1 MKLDKLTS
9 LKVALDNEFSQINVK
24 CVINFKNDD
33 QWVDL
38 DGGIVAAPIAQGLE
52 KSKSEAIAYHTS
64 GSKTARY
71 YIKEFEA
78 VVSLSFTKSP
88 QLETRKRH
96 RAAIEKIQE
105 AASNAYRVSHHSLTH
120 LLAKDAFR
128 DLLKLSIKHMND
140 KPSNDLEAQEIEQ
153 PNVLAV
159 MALDIDYFKQVNDTW
174 GHLYGD
180 QVLKIFG
187 KRLEKCASN
196 IKGTAPLSII
206 HIGHPSGEEFLIS
219 LTASASKEQFSIWAN
234 QFRISICE
242 EVLPTDVEWQW
253 LCKNDNLSALSP
265 PPIPDRAVSTSI
277 GIAFHTG
284 IAQLDSSEDPSA
296 ALLDLADTALYR
308 AKAAG
313 RNQVIFYDDI
323 LSNCGRIIEQDS
335 KTGVVAI
342 DIGSNV
348 GVNIGQEFKVYH
360 PTFTGKKK
368 FSINDG
374 RTTRTLG
381 FYPRV
386 ESSRIVV
393 FNAQPEVAFAYI
405 DAADNT
411 KVEIDAGSH
420 LEAIPAGSIGH
431 LLPNNSRYLGSES
444 ESLRSADINALQ
456 DFVKGLIEKS
466 ETPYAIVVR
475 FAREVEYMRK
485 YGTAALNKALAR
497 LYRGAQVSFPQPNI
511 IAVLD
516 SGSICIV
523 GIDASYSE
531 PNLLNFTKE
540 IATEYPALEVTAG
553 VFCTDDLE
561 NVKEVNGITLDPM
574 GAIEFARFSAS
585 ESARQKDA
593 PISHFSIK
601 IAMRSLQGAHKA
613 KSFDVAY
620 TDFTQL
626 IKLGVESAPIYNL
639 GGLIAGRLGL
649 NQKALDYYQIAIS
662 KDLSKTMYKTNYAIM
677 ALKIGDIDLGLKM
690 LSMLTSNDVEK
701 LLEIHPFGFFAYA
714 TLLAKAKLTG
724 SHFFDRKIFSEI
736 AGRAIALPEAENLTS
751 YVHEIENAL
760 NDI

>member
-9 LKVALDNEFSQINVK
+9 LKIALDNEFSQQNIK
-24 CVINFKNDD
+24 CVVNFKSED
-33 QWVDL
+33 QWVEL
-38 DGGIVAAPIAQGLE
+38 EGGAVATPVAQSLE
-52 KSKSEAIAYHTS
+52 KSKNEAIAYHTS

-71 YIKEFEA
+71 YLKEFDA

-88 QLETRKRH
+88 QLETRRKH
-96 RAAIEKIQE
+96 RATIEKIQE
-105 AASNAYRVSHHSLTH
+105 GASNAYRVSHHSLTH

-128 DLLKLSIKHMND
+128 NLLKLSLSQMDD
-140 KPSNDLEAQEIEQ
+140 KPSADLEAQEIEQ

-180 QVLKIFG
+180 QVLKTFG

-196 IKGTAPLSII
+196 IKSTAPLSTI
-206 HIGHPSGEEFLIS
+206 HIGHPSGEEFLIL
-219 LTASASKEQFSIWAN
+219 LTANATKEQFSIWAN
-234 QFRISICE
+234 QFRTSICD
-242 EVLPTDVEWQW
+242 EVLPSDVEWQW
-253 LCKNDNLSALSP
+253 LCKNDNLSALTP

-277 GIAFHTG
+277 GIAFHTS
-284 IAQLDSSEDPSA
+284 IAQVDVSEDPSA

-313 RNQVIFYDDI
+313 RNQVIFYDEI

-360 PTFTGKKK
+360 PTFTGKTK
-368 FSINDG
+368 FAINDG

-381 FYPRV
+381 TYPRV

-393 FNAQPEVAFAYI
+393 FNTQPEIAFAYI
-405 DAADNT
+405 DSAENT
-411 KVEIDAGSH
+411 KVEIDPGSH

-431 LLPNNSRYLGSES
+431 LLPNNSRYLTSES

-456 DFVKGLIEKS
+456 DFVKGLIDNFD
-466 ETPYAIVVR
+466 TPYAVVIR
-475 FAREVEYMRK
+475 FAREAEYMRK

-523 GIDASYSE
+523 GVGASFSE
-531 PNLLNFTKE
+531 SILLNFTEE
-540 IATEYPALEVTAG
+540 IAKEYPALEVTAG
-553 VFCTDDLE
+553 VFCIDDLE
-561 NVKEVNGITLDPM
+561 SVKETNGIELDPM
-574 GAIEFARFSAS
+574 GAIEFARFAAS
-585 ESARQKDA
+585 ESARQKDT

-601 IAMRSLQGAHKA
+601 IAMKALMGARKA
-613 KSFDVAY
+613 QSFDIAY
-620 TDFTQL
+620 ADFNQL
-626 IKLGVESAPIYNL
+626 IKLGVETAPIYNL
-639 GGLIAGRLGL
+639 GGLAAGRLGL
-649 NQKALDYYQIAIS
+649 NQKALDYYQMAIS
-662 KDLSKTMYKTNYAIM
+662 KEPSKIIYKTNYATI
-677 ALKIGDIDLGLKM
+677 ALKTGDSDLGLKM
-690 LSMLTSNDVEK
+690 LSSLTMDDIEK
-701 LLEIHPFGFFAYA
+701 LLKIHSYGYFAYA
-714 TLLAKAKLTG
+714 CLLARAKLTG
-724 SHFFDRKIFSEI
+724 SHFFDQEIFLEI
-736 AGRAIALPEAENLTS
+736 ADRALTLPEALQLPT
-751 YVHEIENAL
+751 HAREIENAL
-760 NDI
+760 SE